1 MASFLARR
9 KNFLLG
15 TISERRRKARREWR
29 KTPQGRVSRRSAK
42 RKAECMKSQRRRYAV
57 WVWMVTHQ
65 SEIDAH
71 TAEMARRKADR
82 VRRKKQNYRGR
93 LAGAVG
99 RLSVGIRQ
107 RLFEAQEARCA
118 ACQVKWPL
126 RGFYGLHLDHIQPL
140 SRGGSNHDDNI
151 QLLCQPCNTAKSD
164 RTMEEFQAPR
174 I

>member
-1 MASFLARR
+1 MRGDSSVRLRRRSPEGRALRRAAKKRNEARR
-9 KNFLLG
+9 AQK
-15 TISERRRKARREWR
+15 
-29 KTPQGRVSRRSAK
+29 
-42 RKAECMKSQRRRYAV
+42 RRYAV

-65 SEIDAH
+65 PEIDAH
-71 TAEMARRKADR
+71 AEEMARRKADR

-126 RGFYGLHLDHIQPL
+126 RGFYGLHLDHIKPL

-151 QLLCQPCNTAKSD
+151 QLLCQPCNTAKRD
-164 RTMEEFQAPR
+164 RTMEEFQALR